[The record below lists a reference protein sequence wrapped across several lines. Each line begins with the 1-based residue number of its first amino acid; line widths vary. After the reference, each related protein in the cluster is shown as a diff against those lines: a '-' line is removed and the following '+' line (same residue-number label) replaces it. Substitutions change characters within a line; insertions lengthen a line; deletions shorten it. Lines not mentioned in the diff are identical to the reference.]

1 MAGILLLPLWVCA
14 QGVNFRPLSY
24 TEAIELA
31 AKENK
36 MVFIDFYT
44 TWCGPC
50 KRMSKEVFPQQ
61 EVGEYFNRTFISLK
75 LDAEKENGLELAKK
89 YAVKAF
95 PTFVVLS
102 PDGTEVFRTSG
113 YRPADEFVEKILVRS
128 VGIYHLVMGFNHHF
142 GKGRSSN
149 YDDYASLARK
159 YGFYISRENAIDIH
173 GLHCSSSVIR
183 ESLNKGD
190 VSSANLLLGYP
201 YRLVGHVVGGNRL
214 GRTLGYPTANV
225 ELEDDSKLV
234 PANGVYACHVH
245 TEGQNYFGML
255 NIGKRPTIHN
265 NTGKS
270 SIEVHI
276 LDFNHDIYSEIIVIE
291 FIRRMRDE
299 HKFASLE
306 ALKEQLAIDERTI
319 RDFFNI

>member
-1 MAGILLLPLWVCA
+1 MKIHSSFDTLKAVKPVVTIGMFDGIHLGHRHLIASVVGHAKDCRGESVIITFWPHPRIVLKQDTQSLRFITTMEEKTQMMSELQVDHLVLLPFTM
-14 QGVNFRPLSY
+14 Q
-24 TEAIELA
+24 LA
-31 AKENK
+31 A
-36 MVFIDFYT
+36 
-44 TWCGPC
+44 
-50 KRMSKEVFPQQ
+50 MS
-61 EVGEYFNRTFISLK
+61 
-75 LDAEKENGLELAKK
+75 
-89 YAVKAF
+89 
-95 PTFVVLS
+95 
-102 PDGTEVFRTSG
+102 
-113 YRPADEFVEKILVRS
+113 ADEFVEKILVRS

>member
-1 MAGILLLPLWVCA
+1 MKIHSSFDTLKAVKPVVTIGMFDGIHLGHRHLIASVVGHAKDCRGESVIITFWPHPRIVLKQDTQSLRFITTMEEKTQMMSELQVDHLVLLPFTM
-14 QGVNFRPLSY
+14 Q
-24 TEAIELA
+24 LA
-31 AKENK
+31 A
-36 MVFIDFYT
+36 
-44 TWCGPC
+44 
-50 KRMSKEVFPQQ
+50 MS
-61 EVGEYFNRTFISLK
+61 
-75 LDAEKENGLELAKK
+75 
-89 YAVKAF
+89 
-95 PTFVVLS
+95 
-102 PDGTEVFRTSG
+102 
-113 YRPADEFVEKILVRS
+113 ADEFVEKILVRS

-173 GLHCSSSVIR
+173 GLHCSPPVIR
-183 ESLNKGD
+183 ESLTKGD
-190 VSSANLLLGYP
+190 VSSANLLLGYQ
-201 YRLVGHVVGGNRL
+201 YRLVGHVLGGNRL